1 MLIISQNATDY
12 DLNFPKDAILRI
24 NLAWCNS
31 LDELEIILKKNSD
44 YGIFIDLP
52 IGRLKPPNNRYTLN
66 EIIPIL
72 KNYNNIKYFAVSNVD
87 DDVDLDDFVN
97 SVPKNITIVPKIES
111 PNGVKNIERIIAK
124 LEYDEKF
131 VMLDHDDLFS
141 NIKKNNEEP
150 SMFQAYIKELID
162 KCKENNVGLLRTVGV
177 VFSDDEKR
185 QTQYIKKLY
194 LDFPVECLSIALYI
208 INY

>member
-24 NLAWCNS
+24 NLEWCNS

-72 KNYNNIKYFAVSNVD
+72 KNSGAIVMNWKNGAAEKGGNILASSNKT
-87 DDVDLDDFVN
+87 LHY
-97 SVPKNITIVPKIES
+97 KIL
-111 PNGVKNIERIIAK
+111 K
-124 LEYDEKF
+124 LLKPLAE
-131 VMLDHDDLFS
+131 
-141 NIKKNNEEP
+141 
-150 SMFQAYIKELID
+150 
-162 KCKENNVGLLRTVGV
+162 
-177 VFSDDEKR
+177 
-185 QTQYIKKLY
+185 
-194 LDFPVECLSIALYI
+194 
-208 INY
+208 

>member
-12 DLNFPKDAILRI
+12 DLDFPKDAILRI

-31 LDELEIILKKNSD
+31 LDELETILKKNSD
-44 YGIFIDLP
+44 YGIFVDLP

-72 KNYNNIKYFAVSNVD
+72 ESYDNIKFFAISNVD
-87 DDVDLDDFVN
+87 DDSDLDDFVD

-111 PNGVKNIERIIAK
+111 PSGVKNIEKIFAK

-150 SMFQAYIKELID
+150 SMFQTYIKELMD
-162 KCKENNVGLLRTVGV
+162 KCKENKVGLLRTVGV

-185 QTQYIKKLY
+185 QTQYIK
-194 LDFPVECLSIALYI
+194 
-208 INY
+208 

>member
-12 DLNFPKDAILRI
+12 NLDFPKDAILRI

-31 LDELEIILKKNSD
+31 IEELENILKKND
-44 YGIFIDLP
+44 KYGIFVDLP

-72 KNYNNIKYFAVSNVD
+72 ENYNNIKYFAVSNVD
-87 DDVDLDDFVN
+87 DDIDLNDFVN

-111 PNGVKNIERIIAK
+111 PNGVKNIEKIITK
-124 LEYDEKF
+124 LEYDKKF

-141 NIKKNNEEP
+141 NIKKNNEDT
-150 SMFQAYIKELID
+150 SMFQVYIKQLMD
-162 KCKENNVGLLRTVGV
+162 KCRENNVGLLRTVGV

-185 QTQYIKKLY
+185 ETQYIK
-194 LDFPVECLSIALYI
+194 
-208 INY
+208 

>member
-12 DLNFPKDAILRI
+12 DLDFPKDAILRI

-31 LDELEIILKKNSD
+31 IEELENNLKKNSK
-44 YGIFIDLP
+44 YGIFVDLP

-72 KNYNNIKYFAVSNVD
+72 ENYNNIKYFAVSNVD
-87 DDVDLDDFVN
+87 NDTDLDDFVD

-111 PNGVKNIERIIAK
+111 PNGVKNIERIISK
-124 LEYDEKF
+124 LDYKNKF
-131 VMLDHDDLFS
+131 IMLDHDDLFS

-150 SMFQAYIKELID
+150 SMFQVYIKKLMD

-185 QTQYIKKLY
+185 ETQYIK
-194 LDFPVECLSIALYI
+194 
-208 INY
+208 

>member
-1 MLIISQNATDY
+1 MKKWNLLLIISQNATDY
-12 DLNFPKDAILRI
+12 DLEFPKDAILRI

-31 LDELEIILKKNSD
+31 LDDLESILKRNSD
-44 YGIFIDLP
+44 YSIFVDLP

-72 KNYNNIKYFAVSNVD
+72 ENYNNIRYFAVSNVD
-87 DDVDLDDFVN
+87 NDVDLDDFID
-97 SVPKNITIVPKIES
+97 SVPRKITIVPKIES
-111 PNGVKNIERIIAK
+111 PDGVKNIEKIIAK
-124 LEYDEKF
+124 LNYDEKF
-131 VMLDHDDLFS
+131 IMLDHDDLFS

-150 SMFQAYIKELID
+150 SMFQVYIKELIH

-185 QTQYIKKLY
+185 QTQYIK
-194 LDFPVECLSIALYI
+194 
-208 INY
+208 